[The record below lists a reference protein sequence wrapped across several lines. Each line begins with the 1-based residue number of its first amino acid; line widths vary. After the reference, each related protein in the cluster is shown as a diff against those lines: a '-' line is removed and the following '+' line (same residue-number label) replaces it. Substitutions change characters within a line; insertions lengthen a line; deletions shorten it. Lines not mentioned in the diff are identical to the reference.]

1 MKRYLISGALTLISG
16 LLITSCH
23 DKMDSEYV
31 SNPVTVKTEEF
42 DKAFKEAFTSN
53 IDPNQDWGFG
63 LAKKASASTRAV
75 NTNAADGNSA
85 WALPAAITE
94 AERQKVVAHF
104 ADKSNYTANVLP
116 GYINYWVQHVDIGN
130 HSYTTE
136 PDNNNVQATVKANE
150 QMDYLFVMEDDKM
163 VHIERFNASSGSKMF
178 MQNSE
183 SRVFGYHNSYASE
196 YVSNR
201 YLIQIIDGAY
211 YVGFDYA
218 GTTENKVVKPDGIYD
233 DWIIKLVPG
242 ELKTSDGEVDT
253 PDLSED
259 KDDNADDEDL
269 DNINN
274 PGNQSDI
281 TKENVD
287 WQQEITRT
295 EYFKKRRLLQYGRVF
310 CEDLGANYASNH
322 KDFDYNDVVFDA
334 YLNRDEVWK
343 KKTKI
348 NVYEVRKFE
357 KREGLERQKIVDNVP
372 QVQNVE
378 KTITIDGKDSV
389 IIVEEPVMET
399 YNALVYK
406 ESEKRIPENEVLT
419 TWERVKSAE
428 EIKTNG
434 LDTEGKGRR
443 YYANI
448 LLMACGATKPIK
460 VGAQRDGTP
469 VKEVHEAFGGYS
481 VDCII
486 NTFDTHSERE
496 GGFGYHELADPV
508 QLDEMEIPIQYI
520 TVGNPTIKDIPIF
533 IQGGATE
540 ARTLEAEQGGI
551 PQKFMSTSQDKW
563 TSERCFL
570 GDAYPNFNNWA
581 ENREVVYSANS
592 NSEYLYNNNF
602 PNYQQTTLPFGVATG
617 AASTICKEI
626 EVKIDSAEVKTNFII
641 RETEDGSAWP
651 TEGWELYDK
660 DDDGPRTGVVTGGG
674 SETTITINKNVGY
687 NGEVQF
693 SSSILNGASAT
704 SKLVFDVE
712 MIGSP
717 DNWPQ
722 IHINIKHQYYTENVA
737 QLWAGSQDSWSGSTI
752 TFTIGDYLDKL
763 TSEDTIVISGSGFK
777 VKSVTFVP

>member
-1 MKRYLISGALTLISG
+1 
-16 LLITSCH
+16 
-23 DKMDSEYV
+23 MDSEYV

-85 WALPAAITE
+85 WALPATITE

-242 ELKTSDGEVDT
+242 ELKTSNGEVET

-259 KDDNADDEDL
+259 KDDNADDEEV
-269 DNINN
+269 DNVNN

-281 TKENVD
+281 TTENVD

-348 NVYEVRKFE
+348 NVYEVRKYE

-496 GGFGYHELADPV
+496 GGFGYHELANPKM
-508 QLDEMEIPIQYI
+508 LDEMEIPIQYI
-520 TVGNPTIKDIPIF
+520 TVSNPTIKDIPIF
-533 IQGGATE
+533 IQGGTAE

-551 PQKFMSTSQDKW
+551 PQKFMSTNQDKW

-570 GDAYPNFNNWA
+570 GDAYPNFVNWA
-581 ENREVVYSANS
+581 QDRDAVFSANS
-592 NSEYLYNNNF
+592 NPDYLYNNNF
-602 PNYQQTTLPFGVATG
+602 PIYQQTDLPFDVATG
-617 AASTICKEI
+617 AASTICKNI
-626 EVKIDSAEVKTNFII
+626 EVTQDTAVVKTDFII

-660 DDDGPRTGVVTGGG
+660 DDDGPRTGTVTGGG
-674 SETTITINKNVGY
+674 GGGTGASWSKSDYDGSNGGNNSTAEISASTFTSAGFVSTKGATLTVTGNYTNWSWTVKVMDKDYTILAGPYNQDNPGNAIVTYNDNNNQRASSGNVT
-687 NGEVQF
+687 VQVTLTQ
-693 SSSILNGASAT
+693 SAISSILNNGLRIDLSNFVSGKA
-704 SKLVFDVE
+704 
-712 MIGSP
+712 
-717 DNWPQ
+717 
-722 IHINIKHQYYTENVA
+722 NVTLK
-737 QLWAGSQDSWSGSTI
+737 Q
-752 TFTIGDYLDKL
+752 
-763 TSEDTIVISGSGFK
+763 
-777 VKSVTFVP
+777 